1 METPSHDCILLLF
14 KLIYAAGKAKNN
26 NTRSSVFHCLQTRE
40 ETGKRSRVRTL
51 PAIDLW
57 QPWLHLKGKH
67 AVIIIPIGQ
76 LGATGVLQQEQHAQ
90 AVHHSHRCQLS
101 LHCQVPAYVK
111 QNSLMCSAVTHI
123 WFVFPKQNPFVCSA
137 VTHIWSIFLKQNH
150 LVCSAVTH
158 IWFIFPK
165 QNHLVCSAAT
175 HIWSIFLKQ
184 NLLVCS
190 AATHTWSIFV
200 KQNPLVCSAVRH
212 TLKQNPLVCS
222 AVTHTLK
229 QNPLVCSA
237 VTHTLKQNPLVCSA
251 VTHTLKQ
258 NPLVCSAG
266 THCWPIFPEQN
277 PLVCSAVTHTWKVT
291 AAKLNFSLY
300 KKSVTK
306 ESKQKTPFSLPYWLS
321 LSDYHGWFVCCVGCS
336 CRAYPIAD
344 FVLWFSLRSWA

>member
-1 METPSHDCILLLF
+1 METPSHNCILFYFVQTDLLCRQ
-14 KLIYAAGKAKNN
+14 GKNN
-26 NTRSSVFHCLQTRE
+26 NMRSSVFHCLQTRE
-40 ETGKRSRVRTL
+40 ENGKRSRVWTL
-51 PAIDLW
+51 PAINLW
-57 QPWLHLKGKH
+57 QHWLHLKGKH

-111 QNSLMCSAVTHI
+111 QNSL
-123 WFVFPKQNPFVCSA
+123 VCSA
-137 VTHIWSIFLKQNH
+137 VTHIWSIFPKQNP
-150 LVCSAVTH
+150 LVCSAVMH

-184 NLLVCS
+184 NPLVCS

-200 KQNPLVCSAVRH
+200 
-212 TLKQNPLVCS
+212 KQNPLVCS

-237 VTHTLKQNPLVCSA
+237 VTLTLKQNPLVCSA
-251 VTHTLKQ
+251 VTHF
-258 NPLVCSAG
+258 
-266 THCWPIFPEQN
+266 WPIFPKQN
-277 PLVCSAVTHTWKVT
+277 HLVCSAVTHTRSILPAAWSWKVT

-300 KKSVTK
+300 KNISNKR
-306 ESKQKTPFSLPYWLS
+306 KQAKNTFFSTILVITVKLSWLVRT
-321 LSDYHGWFVCCVGCS
+321 LHGM
-336 CRAYPIAD
+336 
-344 FVLWFSLRSWA
+344 